1 MLIRAKLLS
10 ARNLER
16 VKTLFIKRMRHNRA
30 MAQKKGKPIP
40 EDEYNKRLAERQ
52 DIFDKRRKKKNL
64 TIKRNRLSKHKQAYW
79 LYYGKMPSGAFALKS
94 FAEKIYQFVYDDKRQ
109 TLTYI
114 CGPDHVQCV
123 VSDENWGNLYAAL
136 EAITD
141 YHWTQTN
148 KKAKHVLEV
157 DTNHYLD
164 MQVYAKAL
172 MEMLHDKFDNIKK
185 ADCDKIDR
193 VQTEKEKDE
202 KKNDETNQ
210 DQSTQD

>member
-1 MLIRAKLLS
+1 
-10 ARNLER
+10 
-16 VKTLFIKRMRHNRA
+16 
-30 MAQKKGKPIP
+30 MAQKKGKPIS
-40 EDEYNKRLAERQ
+40 EDEYNKRLAGRQ
-52 DIFDKRRKKKNL
+52 EVFDNQRKKKNL
-64 TIKRNRLSKHKQAYW
+64 TMQRNRLSKHKQAYW

-94 FAEKIYQFVYDDKRQ
+94 FAEKIYQFVYDDKHQ

-172 MEMLHDKFDNIKK
+172 MEMLHDKLNNDKTEDSDKMEK
-185 ADCDKIDR
+185 A
-193 VQTEKEKDE
+193 QTDGKDE
-202 KKNDETNQ
+202 KKE
-210 DQSTQD
+210 